1 MATGASSASTR
12 AGATKTISNSAKAG
26 SSVLTAS
33 LNEAPVSLDPE
44 GAESVNGGTDEVCGN
59 TLSGLVARNAAGA
72 LVKGPLTSSWSQ
84 PNADTWNFALNP
96 QARWSNG
103 APLTSADVKASLEET
118 IKLGGPTS
126 PLFAAITSVDTPSAS
141 DVVIHTSTPVG
152 ELLANLTMLYIGPA
166 ADVANPTYWNKP
178 LSSGPFMVAN
188 FVPDESVTLVANPKW
203 WGAPAKV
210 HEVKLTF
217 YANETDETTA
227 VASGSLDYA
236 FDLAET
242 QLQDLQ
248 HASGVTVGSLPSYYY
263 YILWFN
269 DSQKPFTNPKVRQAM
284 WYALPIASINKALFG
299 ITATTAHGIVP
310 GSVPGAANEP
320 PYPYD
325 PAKAKQL
332 LAEAGYPNGFIT
344 SITFEPG
351 LSPNINNLLAAYQA
365 YWAKVGVTVE
375 LVEQD
380 PATYITDLLALK
392 WSMTSVASASLNG
405 TQDYILGRLFNSS
418 AHRMGYSNPTVDKL
432 IAQAEATSSL
442 TLQTKLWG
450 EVSNILWTNA
460 VGIYPLWLKDVY
472 AMRSN
477 VKGVILPPNEI
488 PVFSSAT
495 VG

>member
-1 MATGASSASTR
+1 M
-12 AGATKTISNSAKAG
+12 
-26 SSVLTAS
+26 
-33 LNEAPVSLDPE
+33 
-44 GAESVNGGTDEVCGN
+44 
-59 TLSGLVARNAAGA
+59 
-72 LVKGPLTSSWSQ
+72 
-84 PNADTWNFALNP
+84 
-96 QARWSNG
+96 
-103 APLTSADVKASLEET
+103 KASLEET

-126 PLFAAITSVDTPSAS
+126 PLFAAITSVDTPSGA
-141 DVVIHTSTPVG
+141 TSSSTRAPRL
-152 ELLANLTMLYIGPA
+152 ENCLPNLTMLYIGPA

-178 LSSGPFMVAN
+178 LSSGPSMVAN
-188 FVPDESVTLVANPKW
+188 FVPDESVTLVANPNW

-217 YANETDETTA
+217 YANQTDETTA

-248 HASGVTVGSLPSYYY
+248 HASGVTVGSMPSYYY

-365 YWAKVGVTVE
+365 YWAKVGVTVNWWNRIR
-375 LVEQD
+375 L
-380 PATYITDLLALK
+380 PTSRTCSALK

-432 IAQAEATSSL
+432 IAQAEGDIKPHVAD
-442 TLQTKLWG
+442 Q
-450 EVSNILWTNA
+450 A
-460 VGIYPLWLKDVY
+460 VG
-472 AMRSN
+472 
-477 VKGVILPPNEI
+477 
-488 PVFSSAT
+488 
-495 VG
+495 